1 MSSCASSSRQALS
14 PSWAARSVDP
24 TMSVKRT
31 VARTRSL
38 STGRRTP
45 VRNCSISSAA
55 CGSALFGGLCP
66 LIVRP
71 ANDARC
77 RRNQHE
83 RANEVW
89 MRRREE
95 HRQGTALGNRDHR
108 RLISACRLE
117 HERHAAWWPVI
128 VRWSRGQSMAG
139 FSAGRSAVGG
149 FTSPASARAVR
160 CAAIWRTRS
169 RCVLGSRVPVESA
182 AACRASAA
190 ARSRSCCC
198 AFIAARV
205 RCEFMKCAPS
215 ICAVR
220 PMRPAANNLWAP
232 LAAFHVI

>member
-108 RLISACRLE
+108 RRSCDGPAVSRW
-117 HERHAAWWPVI
+117 RDSRRAARPLAA
-128 VRWSRGQSMAG
+128 SRAQPAR
-139 FSAGRSAVGG
+139 GRSAARRSGG
-149 FTSPASARAVR
+149 REAGASWARGCRSKARPPAAPRQRHEAG
-160 CAAIWRTRS
+160 
-169 RCVLGSRVPVESA
+169 LA
-182 AACRASAA
+182 AAHSLR
-190 ARSRSCCC
+190 
-198 AFIAARV
+198 
-205 RCEFMKCAPS
+205 
-215 ICAVR
+215 
-220 PMRPAANNLWAP
+220 LG
-232 LAAFHVI
+232 